1 MAYIHHNQFLNVEV
15 KGKRFDIVVEG
26 IFDTI
31 TSEVNIT
38 DVYLNDSRGDEKGG
52 FKIPDR
58 IMKFLNLRY
67 NDFEDFR
74 DSIY

>member
-1 MAYIHHNQFLNVEV
+1 MAYIQHNEFMNVEV
-15 KGKRFDIVVEG
+15 KGKAFGIVVEG
-26 IFDTI
+26 TFDTI
-31 TSEVNIT
+31 SSETNIT

-67 NDFEDFR
+67 NDFEDFK